1 MVRKGLTVVPGG
13 HLSVILVI
21 NIGFWQGKV
30 KILPGMGL
38 AYLHICKVF
47 GFGALSWPLNRS
59 KKTQINWGN
68 HLGSIYGVLDPFR
81 GLYRAPK
88 PTVLHWVYSASRIL
102 GHILTFSDPPQPTQS
117 NHFGSK

>member
-21 NIGFWQGKV
+21 IIGFWQGKV

-59 KKTQINWGN
+59 RIPEKRLKLIGETIWGPFLVSLA
-68 HLGSIYGVLDPFR
+68 HLGAST
-81 GLYRAPK
+81 GLRSQQFCIGFTAPAAF
-88 PTVLHWVYSASRIL
+88 WAI
-102 GHILTFSDPPQPTQS
+102 F
-117 NHFGSK
+117 